1 MVNYI
6 VDLKSSYDSL
16 IILLQRHA
24 NGFKTHTYKY
34 PDNNTDYESEAVGA
48 LNISIHHVYKT
59 LARRLNSMEMVVVF
73 LPVAAQLNLKLLALA
88 AGAKKTQLA
97 LPKQAKAATCYLLR
111 GISPLA

>member
-1 MVNYI
+1 M
-6 VDLKSSYDSL
+6 SPA

-24 NGFKTHTYKY
+24 NGFKTHTHKH

-73 LPVAAQLNLKLLALA
+73 LPVTAQLSLKLLALA
-88 AGAKKTQLA
+88 AGAKKAQLA
-97 LPKQAKAATCYLLR
+97 LPKQAQAATCYLLR